1 MIKSILAKFTS
12 QGKIVILIV
21 DQINSADNDEFRILM
36 ELIRSFF
43 PWTLIIFIESANN
56 YIDQNVEKS
65 LRLFTRHLCDFFIS
79 TIKWEEM
86 KTEINKKI
94 DINSFLIL
102 INDGVSC
109 DTGKTIPKF
118 QKESQEDILFIFTD
132 TLNKKL
138 FYHPKFF

>member
-1 MIKSILAKFTS
+1 LIKSILAKFTS

-102 INDGVSC
+102 INDGKEYFNLHKNMEKKIFL
-109 DTGKTIPKF
+109 GKILKIFWIKNKF
-118 QKESQEDILFIFTD
+118 
-132 TLNKKL
+132 
-138 FYHPKFF
+138 